1 MHPVAGELRGILD
14 CSLLTDADAVAGFV
28 TDWTG
33 RWRGG
38 PAIVARP
45 RTVTAVSAVLRACAA
60 QGVPVVPQGG
70 NTGLVAGAAPPA
82 GAVVLSL
89 LGLDAIGEVS
99 DGAVTAGAG
108 VTLGALESF
117 AAAHDST
124 TGLSIASGQSATV
137 GGAAATNAGGA
148 EVLRYG
154 TARARIAGLRA
165 VLADGTVIDRLRPP
179 VKDNTGYDLVDQLV
193 GSEGTLAVLTDVT
206 WRLAP
211 ASAHRTVVACA
222 FASVPE
228 AVAAVP
234 VLRGLPGLT
243 ALEWSDG
250 AAVARVA
257 GHLDAPAPL
266 PTDGCWVFAELT
278 APLAEAEALS
288 GLLPEERIA
297 VAESAAD
304 RARLCRYRAA
314 TTEAVNAAGV
324 PVKLDVGVPLA
335 AFAAAIEAVR
345 ADVRAAADDAG
356 IAVLPVLFG
365 HLAEGNVHVNLLPG
379 PSVAG
384 GRFPEEFAAR
394 LEEAVLEQVLAHGG
408 TISAEHGIGRAKRAW
423 LERQRGA
430 EQVAL
435 MRRIKAAWDPAGL
448 LNPGAV
454 FEVRP

>member
-1 MHPVAGELRGILD
+1 MAISGELRAIPD
-14 CSLLTDADAVAGFV
+14 CSVLADAEAVAGYV

-45 RTVTAVSAVLRACAA
+45 RTVEAVSAVVRACAA
-60 QGVPVVPQGG
+60 AGVPVVPQGG
-70 NTGLVAGAAPPA
+70 NTGLVAGAVPPP
-82 GAVVLSL
+82 GSVVLSL
-89 LGLDAIGEVS
+89 TGLDGIGEVV

-108 VTLGALESF
+108 VTLAALESF
-117 AAAHDST
+117 AAARGLT
-124 TGLSIASGQSATV
+124 CGLSLASGESATL

-165 VLADGTVIDRLRPP
+165 VLADGAVLDRRRPP
-179 VKDNTGYDLVDQLV
+179 VKDNTGYDLVGQLV
-193 GSEGTLAVLTDVT
+193 GSEGTLAVITDVT
-206 WRLAP
+206 WRLDP
-211 ASAHRTVVACA
+211 ASAHRTVVALA
-222 FASVPE
+222 FPSLPE

-234 VLRGLPGLT
+234 VLRGLPGLL

-257 GHLDAPAPL
+257 AHLDAPAPL
-266 PTDGCWVFAELT
+266 PTDGCWVFAELD
-278 APLAEAEALS
+278 APLEEAGALA
-288 GLLPEERIA
+288 GLLPDERIA
-297 VAESAAD
+297 VAEGVED
-304 RARLCRYRAA
+304 RPRLWRYRAR

-324 PVKLDVGVPLA
+324 PVKLDVGVPLDR
-335 AFAAAIEAVR
+335 FAAALDAVLRAVR
-345 ADVRAAADDAG
+345 AVSEDCAAP
-356 IAVLPVLFG
+356 VEPVLFG

-379 PSVAG
+379 PSAPDR
-384 GRFPEEFAAR
+384 RFPDGTAEA
-394 LEEAVLEQVLAHGG
+394 LEAAVLERVLAFGG

-435 MRRIKAAWDPAGL
+435 MRRIKAAWDPADL
-448 LNPGAV
+448 LNPGSV
-454 FEVRP
+454 WE